1 VDHWAAGIVRAVD
14 WEKVLD
20 SESVPPGVAARK
32 MISRDEQEMNSSP
45 TAPENPWAEIAA
57 IVGGDHIRDAAAS
70 DAVAGVAVSKV
81 IEPGSAEE
89 ICAVL
94 AVADRCGLAVLPRG
108 GGTKSDWGNPPRRA
122 DAVLSTRR
130 LDRILEHAWG
140 DLTLSVEAGCTLAQV
155 QATLA
160 EHGQRL
166 AIDALWPDRAT
177 IGGMLAANDSGS
189 LRTRFGSLRDLII
202 GITVALP
209 NGVLARSGGKVV
221 KNVAGYDLPKLNTG
235 ALGTLGVITQAVFRL
250 HGLPRESRSVS
261 FAADSL
267 EKICARMNAV
277 RDSDLTYTSL
287 QVRASGDRSGR
298 LDLLWEGTPE
308 GIAAQD
314 GELRATT
321 GDLQSADADGCWST
335 RESLW
340 DQGGTPRAV
349 VKVSVLPMELASLCA
364 ELESCKGA
372 KSAGWQLIFQ
382 SPGVGL
388 LRIEADESTLV
399 DTLARLRAHAE
410 KSRGSLVILS
420 APLEIQKRLEAW
432 GDPGDALP
440 LMRGVK
446 QQLDPRGVLNPGR
459 FVGGI

>member
-1 VDHWAAGIVRAVD
+1 
-14 WEKVLD
+14 
-20 SESVPPGVAARK
+20 
-32 MISRDEQEMNSSP
+32 MISREEQKMNP
-45 TAPENPWAEIAA
+45 TPAAPENPWAEIAA
-57 IVGGDHIRDAAAS
+57 VVGGENIRDVAAS
-70 DAVAGVAVSKV
+70 DAVAGVVPAKV

-89 ICAVL
+89 ISRVL
-94 AVADRCGLAVLPRG
+94 EVADRSGLTVLPRG
-108 GGTKSDWGNPPRRA
+108 GGTKSDWGNPPSRA

-155 QATLA
+155 QASLA
-160 EHGQRL
+160 KHGQRL
-166 AIDALWPDRAT
+166 AIDALWPERAT
-177 IGGMLAANDSGS
+177 IGGILAANDSGS

-209 NGVLARSGGKVV
+209 NGILARSGGKVV

-314 GELRATT
+314 GELRVIT
-321 GDLQSADADGCWST
+321 GDLQSADPDGCWSM
-335 RESLW
+335 RQSLW
-340 DQGGTPRAV
+340 DQDGTPCAV
-349 VKVSVLPMELASLCA
+349 VKVSILPMELANFCA
-364 ELESCKGA
+364 ELESCKIA
-372 KSAGWQLIFQ
+372 KSVRWQLIFQ

-388 LRIEADESTLV
+388 LRIGADESALV

-410 KSRGSLVILS
+410 KSGGSVVILS
-420 APLEIQKRLEAW
+420 APLEIRKRLDAW

-440 LMRGVK
+440 LMRAVK
-446 QQLDPRGVLNPGR
+446 QQLDPHGILNPGR